1 MEKLGVDR
9 LWRRPGKRSQPN
21 AGLGANRLLRLE
33 AITETALSH
42 LDLEELLDELLER
55 IRDLLESDTAVMLL
69 VDEDGE
75 MLIPAAAKGF
85 ELQPEADI
93 RIPIGQGF
101 AGRVAAERT
110 TVVLDDVDR
119 AEIVN
124 PLLRE
129 AGLRSLIGVPLMH
142 LGELIG
148 VVHAGAF
155 KPNYFRPDDGLLLQ
169 LVADRVALAITQS
182 RLFEAE
188 RRARREAE
196 TANEQMS
203 FLARASEVLASSLDV
218 ESTLERVAELAVP
231 ELADEVLIDLVVDE
245 GQLQRVATAHADPLR
260 LELIRDLERR
270 YPPKPDATF
279 GAGAVL
285 RSGEPQV
292 ASEISEGML
301 DAIARDEGHK
311 HLIRALGLRSFMTVP
326 LRARERVL
334 GAITFIASTSDRRY
348 GADDLAFA
356 QELARRAAVA
366 IENAQL
372 HAETEKRA
380 SASLVLDHVGEGV
393 FLVDSHGVVRLWN
406 PAAEAITGI
415 AARSIVGHP
424 AVEAL
429 AGWADIAERVPV
441 AASAS
446 SAELRPETLPLGLGE
461 REVWLLISGVTF
473 PEGTVYAFRDMSEER
488 GLRKFQTDFVATIS
502 HELRTPLAAV
512 YGAAMTL
519 QERAGALDSESRD
532 RLLEIIYA
540 EASRL
545 SRIIDD
551 VLWAT
556 RLESGRLEFAIEQ
569 CEPASI
575 AESVVKA
582 ANVHLPNTLTLELQA
597 HGPLPV
603 MATDPDK
610 VRQVLANLLDNAVK
624 YSPDGGVIRLTIE
637 PDGHFVRFAVADEG
651 LGIPA
656 QEHTRIFEKFYRL
669 DPNQTRGVGGTGL
682 GLYIARELVRRM
694 NGKLWV
700 ESSEGEGS
708 TFYVELPLAENG
720 SAAEVLAHIRR

>member
-1 MEKLGVDR
+1 MEKRGVDR
-9 LWRRPGKRSQPN
+9 LRWRPGKRARPN

-75 MLIPAAAKGF
+75 TLVPAAAKGF
-85 ELQPEADI
+85 ELQPDADI

-101 AGRVAAERT
+101 AGRVAADRA

-129 AGLRSLIGVPLMH
+129 VGLRSLIGVPLMH

-155 KPNYFRPDDGLLLQ
+155 TPNYFRPDDGLLLQ

-188 RRARREAE
+188 RKARREAE

-231 ELADEVLIDLVVDE
+231 ALADEVLIDLVVDE
-245 GQLQRVATAHADPLR
+245 GRLERVATAHADPLR

-270 YPPKPDATF
+270 YPPEPDATF

-292 ASEISEGML
+292 VPEISEGML

-334 GAITFIASTSDRRY
+334 GAITFIASTSDRSY

-393 FLVDSHGVVRLWN
+393 FLVDGHGIVRLWN

-415 AARSIVGHP
+415 AAESIVGHP

-429 AGWADIAERVPV
+429 PGWPEIAERVPV

-473 PEGTVYAFRDMSEER
+473 PEGTVYAFRDMTEER

-519 QERAGALDSESRD
+519 RQRAGVLDSESRE
-532 RLLEIIYA
+532 RLLEIVYA
-540 EASRL
+540 ESSRL

-556 RLESGRLEFAIEQ
+556 RLESGRLAFAIEQ

-575 AESVVKA
+575 AESVVNA
-582 ANVHLPNTLTLELQA
+582 ANVHLPSTLTLELQA
-597 HGPLPV
+597 NGPLPV

-610 VRQVLANLLDNAVK
+610 VRQVLANLVDNAVK

-637 PDGHFVRFAVADEG
+637 PDGHVVRFAVADEG

-656 QEHTRIFEKFYRL
+656 HEQPRIFEKFYRL

-682 GLYIARELVRRM
+682 GLYISRELVRRM

-700 ESSEGEGS
+700 ESSEGAGS
-708 TFYVELPLAENG
+708 TFYVELPPAENG
-720 SAAEVLAHIRR
+720 SAAEVLAHIK

>member
-1 MEKLGVDR
+1 
-9 LWRRPGKRSQPN
+9 
-21 AGLGANRLLRLE
+21 
-33 AITETALSH
+33 
-42 LDLEELLDELLER
+42 
-55 IRDLLESDTAVMLL
+55 
-69 VDEDGE
+69 
-75 MLIPAAAKGF
+75 
-85 ELQPEADI
+85 
-93 RIPIGQGF
+93 
-101 AGRVAAERT
+101 
-110 TVVLDDVDR
+110 
-119 AEIVN
+119 
-124 PLLRE
+124 
-129 AGLRSLIGVPLMH
+129 
-142 LGELIG
+142 
-148 VVHAGAF
+148 
-155 KPNYFRPDDGLLLQ
+155 
-169 LVADRVALAITQS
+169 
-182 RLFEAE
+182 
-188 RRARREAE
+188 
-196 TANEQMS
+196 
-203 FLARASEVLASSLDV
+203 
-218 ESTLERVAELAVP
+218 
-231 ELADEVLIDLVVDE
+231 
-245 GQLQRVATAHADPLR
+245 
-260 LELIRDLERR
+260 
-270 YPPKPDATF
+270 
-279 GAGAVL
+279 
-285 RSGEPQV
+285 
-292 ASEISEGML
+292 
-301 DAIARDEGHK
+301 
-311 HLIRALGLRSFMTVP
+311 MTVP

-415 AARSIVGHP
+415 AAKSIVGHP